1 MHLTSTPMRQRL
13 TVLGST
19 GSIGKNTL
27 DVAARHPERFEV
39 YALSASTQVELL
51 LAQCAQFKP
60 RYAVMASPAHAVLLR
75 QRLAAELTLA
85 QSQLSLSQAQLL
97 AERER
102 AQLLSER
109 ARLIDKSFR
118 AGESALPDMLRAL
131 TAAAS
136 AESAFARQQ
145 INHQT
150 AIARIE
156 QALGL
161 LP

>member
-1 MHLTSTPMRQRL
+1 
-13 TVLGST
+13 
-19 GSIGKNTL
+19 
-27 DVAARHPERFEV
+27 
-39 YALSASTQVELL
+39 
-51 LAQCAQFKP
+51 
-60 RYAVMASPAHAVLLR
+60 
-75 QRLAAELTLA
+75 LTLA
-85 QSQLSLSQAQLL
+85 QSQLSLSQAQLQ

-102 AQLLSER
+102 AQLLTER

-145 INHQT
+145 INYQT